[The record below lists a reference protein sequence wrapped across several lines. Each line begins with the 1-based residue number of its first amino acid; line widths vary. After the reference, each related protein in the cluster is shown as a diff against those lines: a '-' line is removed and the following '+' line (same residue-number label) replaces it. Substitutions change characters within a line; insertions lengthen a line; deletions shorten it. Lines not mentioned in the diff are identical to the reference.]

1 MKAKDIVLTLIALA
15 TIIGCGIKLVGT
27 EVPTYTNYLYLAG
40 MVLVPLACGDSII
53 KTVKRI
59 WHN

>member
-27 EVPTYTNYLYLAG
+27 DVPTYTNYLYLAG
-40 MVLVPLACGDSII
+40 MVLVPLACGDSILKVI
-53 KTVKRI
+53 KTLTK
-59 WHN
+59 